1 MIREEL
7 SDEYGDLLFMSEAE
21 FDEAIIGV
29 AERIGMEAVVAYDID
44 KIIEILSRDM
54 TEEEAIEYF
63 DFNIIGAYVGER
75 TPIYIKK
82 APSDG
87 GL

>member
-7 SDEYGDLLFMSEAE
+7 SEEYGDLLFADG

-29 AERIGMEAVVAYDID
+29 AERIGMEPVVAYDTD

-54 TEEEAIEYF
+54 TEDEAVEYF

-82 APSDG
+82 SPYC
-87 GL
+87 

>member
-7 SDEYGDLLFMSEAE
+7 SEEYGDLLFMSEVE

-29 AERIGMEAVVAYDID
+29 AERIGMEAVVAYDTD

-54 TEEEAIEYF
+54 TEEEAVEYF

-82 APSDG
+82 KPLLLGA
-87 GL
+87 

>member
-7 SDEYGDLLFMSEAE
+7 SEEYEGLLFADG
-21 FDEAIIGV
+21 FDDAIIGV
-29 AERIGMEAVVAYDID
+29 AERIGMEPVVAYDTD

-54 TEEEAIEYF
+54 TEDEAVEYF

-82 APSDG
+82 SPYC
-87 GL
+87 